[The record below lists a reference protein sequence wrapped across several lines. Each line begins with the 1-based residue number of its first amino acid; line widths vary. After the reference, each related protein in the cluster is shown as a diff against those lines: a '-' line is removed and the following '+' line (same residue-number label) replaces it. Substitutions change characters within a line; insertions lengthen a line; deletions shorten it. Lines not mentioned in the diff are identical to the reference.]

1 MFPARYAGRS
11 MRPSDSA
18 LPVAGLVLAAGA
30 GSRFGGPK
38 GLARTPEGEPWVAR
52 AVRTLRAGGCGQVYV
67 TVGAEADQ
75 VAALIPPDVAVV
87 RVDGWRSGLAAS
99 LRAGIEAVPP
109 GTAILV
115 ATVDTPD
122 MPAAAV
128 ARILATGTGEH
139 ALAQATYDGAPGH
152 PALIGAGHAA
162 AVAASVTGD
171 RGARGYLAA
180 HGALE
185 VECGDLWSGA
195 DIDRR

>member
-1 MFPARYAGRS
+1 

-38 GLARTPEGEPWVAR
+38 GLARTPEGEPWAAR
-52 AVRTLRAGGCGQVYV
+52 AVRTLRAGGCSEVSV
-67 TVGAEADQ
+67 TVGARADE
-75 VAALIPPDVAVV
+75 VAELIPPGTAVV
-87 RVDGWRSGLAAS
+87 RVADWRSGLAAS
-99 LRAGIEAVPP
+99 LRAGIAAVPR
-109 GTAILV
+109 GRAIV
-115 ATVDTPD
+115 VVTVDTPD
-122 MPAAAV
+122 MPAEAV
-128 ARILATGTGEH
+128 ARILASGTGER

-152 PALIGAGHAA
+152 PVLIGAGHAA
-162 AVAASVTGD
+162 AVAASVTSD